1 MQKKLPKVLAGL
13 RSVFLRH
20 KLSVSAITVVAV
32 AILVALI
39 IAGRSNKPA
48 QAAPRPPDVEVVRVE
63 QKDVPVYSEWIGTTE
78 GMVNADIKAQVT
90 GYLLRQ
96 DYQEGSFVKKGQLL
110 FEIDSRPFQALVNQA
125 KGDLAKSESQV
136 QQAIT
141 QLDQALAQLAQA
153 NSQLMQAEANQRKA
167 QLDVNKYR
175 PLLEQKAVTQ
185 QDFDNADQANDAA
198 RAQVEVAKSQIKAA
212 TAGVGTAK
220 SAITAAKAQVESSQ
234 AAVRTSELN
243 LSFTRIV
250 SPIDGIAGIA
260 QAQVGNLISTTSAPL
275 TTVSTVDPIKVFF
288 TLSEQQYLAFNKR
301 NLIEARRGA
310 SVVQIQLELILA
322 DGTNY
327 PESGSFF
334 FADRQVDQKTGAI
347 RLAGIFP
354 NPGNVLRPGQYGRVR
369 AVTAT
374 KPAALLVPQRAVS
387 ELQGSYQV
395 AVVGGDNKIE
405 MRTVKVGDRS
415 GSMWVIEDGLKD
427 GETVVVEGI
436 QRVKA
441 GTTVNPKPYA
451 GGVTAKN

>member
-1 MQKKLPKVLAGL
+1 MQKDLRKIWTGL
-13 RSVFLRH
+13 QATLLKH
-20 KLSVSAITVVAV
+20 KLLASVITIVPVAV
-32 AILVALI
+32 LGAFIV
-39 IAGRSNKPA
+39 AGRSNKPV
-48 QAAPRPPDVEVVRVE
+48 QAAPRPLDVEVVRVE
-63 QKDVPVYSEWIGTTE
+63 RNDVPVYSEWIGTTE

-110 FEIDSRPFQALVNQA
+110 FEIDPRPLQAVVNQA
-125 KGDLAKSESQV
+125 KGDLAKSASEV
-136 QQAIT
+136 QQAIS

-153 NSQLMQAEANQRKA
+153 NSQLMQAEANQRKT
-167 QLDVNKYR
+167 QLDVNKYG

-185 QDFDNADQANDAA
+185 QEFDNADQANDAT
-198 RAQVEVAKSQIKAA
+198 RAQVEAVKSQIKAA

-220 SAITAAKAQVESSQ
+220 AAIIAAKAQVESSQ
-234 AAVRTSELN
+234 AAVRTAELN

-327 PESGSFF
+327 PQSGSFF

-369 AVTAT
+369 AVTST
-374 KPAALLVPQRAVS
+374 KTDALLVPQRAVS

-405 MRTVKVGDRS
+405 MRTVKVGERS
-415 GSMWVIEDGLKD
+415 GQQWIIEDGLKA
-427 GETVVVEGI
+427 GETVVVEGTQKI
-436 QRVKA
+436 KPGVV
-441 GTTVNPKPYA
+441 VNPKTY
-451 GGVTAKN
+451 TKTN

>member
-1 MQKKLPKVLAGL
+1 MQKDLRKIWTGL
-13 RSVFLRH
+13 QATLLKH
-20 KLSVSAITVVAV
+20 KLLASVITVVPVAV
-32 AILVALI
+32 LGAFIV
-39 IAGRSNKPA
+39 AGRSNKPV
-48 QAAPRPPDVEVVRVE
+48 QAAPRPLDVEVVRVE
-63 QKDVPVYSEWIGTTE
+63 RNDVPVYSEWIGTTE

-110 FEIDSRPFQALVNQA
+110 FEIDPRPLQAVVNQA
-125 KGDLAKSESQV
+125 KGDLAKSEGQV
-136 QQAIT
+136 QQAIS

-153 NSQLMQAEANQRKA
+153 NSQLMQAEANQRKT
-167 QLDVNKYR
+167 QLDVNKYG

-185 QDFDNADQANDAA
+185 QEFDNADQANDAT
-198 RAQVEVAKSQIKAA
+198 RAQVEAVKSQIKAA

-220 SAITAAKAQVESSQ
+220 AAIIAAKAQVESSQ
-234 AAVRTSELN
+234 AAVRTAELN

-327 PESGSFF
+327 PQSGSFY

-405 MRTVKVGDRS
+405 MRTVKVGERS
-415 GSMWVIEDGLKD
+415 GQQWIIEDGLKA
-427 GETVVVEGI
+427 GEIVVVEGTQKI
-436 QRVKA
+436 KPGAV
-441 GTTVNPKPYA
+441 VNPKPYA
-451 GGVTAKN
+451 DKSASN

>member
-1 MQKKLPKVLAGL
+1 MQKKLPKVLTGL

-96 DYQEGSFVKKGQLL
+96 DYQEGSFVRKGQLL

-243 LSFTRIV
+243 LSFTRII

-451 GGVTAKN
+451 GGVTAKS